1 MVQISATADQRR
13 EASRISMMRHP
24 KLFILIDVGFVG
36 LVYICL
42 TPKAMKTIHNRR
54 IALDAI
60 APDSESQ

>member
-24 KLFILIDVGFVG
+24 KLSILSDVGFDAR
-36 LVYICL
+36 VYTCL
-42 TPKAMKTIHNRR
+42 IPNAMKTIHNKR